1 MNNPFVQEQ
10 AAGFA
15 RRLIAASA
23 DPTQRIELAYQLA
36 WSRPPDHA
44 MSAIAP
50 ASSCERRSAALAS
63 AGIAAESREREAWTS
78 LAKVMLTANEFL
90 YID

>member
-10 AAGFA
+10 AAGLA
-15 RRLIAASA
+15 RRLIAAST
-23 DPTQRIELAYQLA
+23 DPTRRIELAYRLA
-36 WSRPPDHA
+36 WSRPPTTDELRL
-44 MSAIAP
+44 AP
-50 ASSCERRSAALAS
+50 AISANVRAAALANP
-63 AGIAAESREREAWTS
+63 ARPAASREREAWTS

>member
-10 AAGFA
+10 AAGLA
-15 RRLIAASA
+15 RRLIAASC
-23 DPTQRIELAYQLA
+23 DPTDRIVSAYQLA
-36 WSRPPDHA
+36 WSRPPTHDERDR
-44 MSAIAP
+44 AIEFLRKSRVALVSVSAP
-50 ASSCERRSAALAS
+50 AD
-63 AGIAAESREREAWTS
+63 SREREAWTS

>member
-10 AAGFA
+10 AAGLA
-15 RRLIAASA
+15 DRLIAASSDPSAA
-23 DPTQRIELAYQLA
+23 DRAGLSNWPGVA
-36 WSRPPDHA
+36 PPDTDEVERA
-44 MSAIAP
+44 LEFLRMRSSARRGAVP
-50 ASSCERRSAALAS
+50 AAT
-63 AGIAAESREREAWTS
+63 REREAWTS